1 METEEF
7 ERLNVL
13 SEKAI
18 NDTAT
23 ANELEEFSQLL
34 IAWNE
39 STEYN
44 ILHGGYVN
52 KSKS

>member
-1 METEEF
+1 MEKEEF
-7 ERLNVL
+7 ERLNTL

-23 ANELEEFSQLL
+23 PNELEEFNQLL

-39 STEYN
+39 FTEYN
-44 ILHGGYVN
+44 LLQGFYLP
-52 KSKS
+52 SS

>member
-1 METEEF
+1 MNTEQF
-7 ERLNVL
+7 ERLNTL

-23 ANELEEFSQLL
+23 INELEEFNHLL
-34 IAWNE
+34 IAWNQ

-44 ILHGGYVN
+44 LLQATYTPN
-52 KSKS
+52 SKD